1 MFKSVTAMAHRG
13 LHGSALSGLPVENSQ
28 SAFEAAIVAGF
39 GIELDVQM
47 TQDRQALVFH
57 DAELGRLTGRDG
69 RVVDLPLSELTEIPY
84 LSGTDKLM
92 CLEACLTLVDG
103 RVPLLIEVKS
113 QWSKE
118 MAMERHLAHLLSS
131 YNGEFGVMSFDPL
144 VIERL
149 QELWAQGSYG
159 LVTSMEPDV
168 RWPEIQSTAALDKTD
183 DHLPGQ
189 ESAGRRVQFQK
200 AFDLNVDFIAHD
212 IRDPAIESAAQ
223 EVSAFGASL
232 FSWTV
237 RTDEQLTMAA
247 AIGAMPI
254 FEGAAVKDSLLK
266 AGT

>member
-1 MFKSVTAMAHRG
+1 MHGTALNG
-13 LHGSALSGLPVENSQ
+13 KPSQLPVENSP
-28 SAFEAAIVAGF
+28 SAFRAAIGAGF

-47 TQDRQALVFH
+47 TRDRQALVFH

-84 LSGTDKLM
+84 LSGSDTLM
-92 CLEACLTLVDG
+92 SLEACLSLIDG

-118 MAMERHLAHLLSS
+118 MAIERHLAHLLSS

-149 QELWAQGSYG
+149 QELWAQGCYG
-159 LVTSMEPDV
+159 LVTSMEPDD
-168 RWPEIQSTAALDKTD
+168 RWSETQGSTALDKTS

-189 ESAGRRVQFQK
+189 ETAGRGVQFQK

-232 FSWTV
+232 FCWTV

-247 AIGAMPI
+247 AIGAIPI
-254 FEGAAVKDSLLK
+254 FEGGAVKDSLLK
-266 AGT
+266 TGSLRKPL